1 MTTVAETRPF
11 DIPVDVET
19 LARLTGREREVLR
32 HLAKGESNRV
42 LARRL
47 GIAERTVRAHVT
59 SIVRKLELG
68 SRFEAGLV
76 AFHHYEALAEEAI
89 AS

>member
-11 DIPVDVET
+11 DVPVAVET

>member
-1 MTTVAETRPF
+1 MTTAAETRPF
-11 DIPVDVET
+11 DASVDVAT
-19 LARLTGREREVLR
+19 LARLTDREREVLR
-32 HLAKGESNRV
+32 CLAKGETNRV

-59 SIVRKLELG
+59 SIVRKLGVG

-76 AFHHYEALAEEAI
+76 AFQHYEALAVEAI

>member
-76 AFHHYEALAEEAI
+76 AFHHYEALAEEAM

>member
-1 MTTVAETRPF
+1 MTAVADNRPF
-11 DIPVDVET
+11 DVSVDRET

-42 LARRL
+42 LARNL

-59 SIVRKLELG
+59 SVVRKLDVG

-76 AFHHYEALAEEAI
+76 AFHHYAALAEE
-89 AS
+89 STSS